1 MMKVLLLTVSLL
13 VSTFITKAQKSGILQ
28 KDYYG
33 AFTGNDWEDFL
44 AGKRATDFEKKSNVT
59 LASYLGVIQQL
70 VTGELKESTIAS
82 AVMNSTV
89 VSFPEGSDVYTADA
103 NGNWKTRTA
112 YPGEKGFMHTKTRIC
127 WLSFQ
132 CGNMVKTIFGNPVT
146 PSAPPAGA
154 PDPALMVKY
163 TPPGSTNNNTIN
175 VNPPGNTNGSNELT
189 WNVGYGVYSMGRN
202 DRQNDF
208 IVDASLYKMIQDAK
222 QCCGGGA
229 TAPVQ
234 QISYATPSMVMQAA
248 PASQQPNYSQ
258 NNQVNGRLAVDVTQR
273 ARAVD
278 WAAATGQVMQGVGA
292 IKMAFFPEP
301 VDVKIRGGNA
311 SAVYG
316 TSWTPTV
323 YGTGFQG
330 SNQLNALI
338 PNTTTSNS
346 PYGNTWGN
354 AGTGLGLMPI
364 GN

>member
-1 MMKVLLLTVSLL
+1 MATLM
-13 VSTFITKAQKSGILQ
+13 FAYNAEAQKAGILQ
-28 KDYYG
+28 IDHYG
-33 AFTGNDWEDFL
+33 IFTGAQWESFL
-44 AGKRATDFEKKSNVT
+44 NRENAAEFEKYSNVK
-59 LASYLGVIQQL
+59 LFEYLDKF
-70 VTGELKESTIAS
+70 VTPYVKTELKETSIAS
-82 AVMNSTV
+82 AMDNSTKEQ
-89 VSFPEGSDVYTADA
+89 FPAGAEVQTMNAAGE
-103 NGNWKTRTA
+103 WKKRTVR
-112 YPGEKGFMHTKTRIC
+112 PGESGFFHHPTGTY
-127 WLSFQ
+127 WLSFS
-132 CGNMVKTIFGNPVT
+132 CGNLMFFGPGPLPKNKGTEKV
-146 PSAPPAGA
+146 
-154 PDPALMVKY
+154 DPALMVKY
-163 TPPGSTNNNTIN
+163 NPPGSGSTNNNTIN
-175 VNPPGNTNGSNELT
+175 VNPPGNNNGSELT